1 MTSLDINLGKVHTS
15 IANLMQKNSIQM
27 NVQSAIF
34 GLLTGVLKS
43 SEFINSL
50 KSDVLK
56 IHEDKKITMNDM
68 PIMCNIV
75 VNSMSYIKT
84 FSQTEKIAQTLDQE
98 ATKYIV
104 FGIMYFVFLE
114 VNASEADLVAFTL
127 MFDTLWQMISFD
139 PKELMLSVNN
149 SCCCKKQ

>member
-1 MTSLDINLGKVHTS
+1 MSAAAMNAAFMTRYIKTASEAINAAAFLR
-15 IANLMQKNSIQM
+15 L
-27 NVQSAIF
+27 
-34 GLLTGVLKS
+34 S
-43 SEFINSL
+43 SSV

-139 PKELMLSVNN
+139 PKELILSVNN